1 MMTARALDA
10 QAMGREEE
18 LGDEGFPEAGNVAKG
33 VSWAISIEGG
43 AALFFYV
50 LWHLWHVWR

>member
-1 MMTARALDA
+1 MMTASALDA

-18 LGDEGFPEAGNVAKG
+18 LGDEGFLEAGNVAKG

-43 AALFFYV
+43 AALLFYAV
-50 LWHLWHVWR
+50 WHLWHVWR